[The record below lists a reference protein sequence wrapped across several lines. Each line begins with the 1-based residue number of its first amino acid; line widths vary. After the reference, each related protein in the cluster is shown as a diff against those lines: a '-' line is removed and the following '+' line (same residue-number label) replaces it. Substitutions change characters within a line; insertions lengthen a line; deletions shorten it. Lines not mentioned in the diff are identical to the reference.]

1 MFMKQATSDRLLGML
16 VTLAT
21 GAAIL
26 YIQVSDDCQ
35 GCAHIRSE
43 KVCMHMPLCMH
54 GLMHLYHSNPVQ
66 HRIKVFVNR
75 RKASGKGERSET
87 KKVRPARTVPSRCTR
102 QGTGTITSLVCSCVD

>member
-1 MFMKQATSDRLLGML
+1 MFMKQATTDRLLGML

-35 GCAHIRSE
+35 GWAQHA
-43 KVCMHMPLCMH
+43 KMCMCLGMH
-54 GLMHLYHSNPVQ
+54 GLTHLYHTHTKQ

-75 RKASGKGERSET
+75 RKASGKGERPET
-87 KKVRPARTVPSRCTR
+87 KKVRPAAAKVTYTA
-102 QGTGTITSLVCSCVD
+102 QGSGTLTPLSCCCLG